1 MGGPHIKLRAHVC
14 MFCAHVFLA
23 CGASPNPSSSRS
35 AFQPSEQR
43 RLFQVLDC
51 SQNVHLARIINAYE
65 TIPVIIFGKS
75 ALSSLRVWIT
85 YPLRSHDWASNE
97 FIFLMPKK
105 RLRLQA
111 LANLYSCVPHF
122 SQASSLPGKLTK
134 TKVMVRGHAWHIHT
148 AAAVDQIETKSPEIM
163 GAKRPLCATFDFAQ
177 SCRACDNMDSASY
190 TSP

>member
-1 MGGPHIKLRAHVC
+1 MCFFNIVQNAFELHNLVIGTSLMEVISHKSFAQGRYCWLVRWAGISKSDKRSSWGMGGPHIKLRAHVC

-51 SQNVHLARIINAYE
+51 SQNVHLVRIINAYE

-97 FIFLMPKK
+97 YKC
-105 RLRLQA
+105 LRKD
-111 LANLYSCVPHF
+111 C
-122 SQASSLPGKLTK
+122 
-134 TKVMVRGHAWHIHT
+134 
-148 AAAVDQIETKSPEIM
+148 DC
-163 GAKRPLCATFDFAQ
+163 RPLPIYIRAYLTFRKLPH
-177 SCRACDNMDSASY
+177 CRASWQRQR
-190 TSP
+190 